1 MAADSRA
8 GIPMRRSLLVRLLLT
23 SMAITALSVG
33 ATAWLAV
40 ETTTRAVQEE
50 RGQLLADD
58 TDILRQLSGFAAG
71 HADWDGVRATVLAL
85 SRTTDRRIAVTTT
98 AGRVV
103 ADSAPAG
110 SALPDRAS
118 ATIDPLRI
126 DTYTEP
132 GGQLS
137 GIDPRAV
144 GPYALDRQE
153 RRFVRKLAEI
163 RLSCMR
169 RHGSDGT
176 LRQGPSGR
184 TVITQD
190 AGDASVPIECAD
202 GKLNTPTGTEAAA
215 LEELDGLLQACVGTG
230 RSMIGFKIGI
240 SLDVISG
247 TSKVPAHDGALP
259 TEGRQKAKDC
269 VDSARR
275 TQLDPF
281 VAPRAL
287 LYLGSQNQRLSVFDL
302 STANKAKIVGVTAAV
317 LALSLALTAGVA
329 VRLVRPLRALT
340 TAALQPPQRHT
351 RVPVT
356 TKDETGLLAAAFN
369 ELSARREQL
378 EAQRRAMV
386 SDIAHE
392 LRTPLTNIRGWLEA
406 TRDGLVDA
414 EPDLIASLHD
424 EALLLQH
431 IIDDLQDLAAVDA
444 GTFELHR
451 EPVRAD
457 DLVAQVV
464 AAHRGTADAADVDL
478 RSDVRSGLWLDA
490 DPVRM
495 RQVLGNLVS
504 NALRHTRAHGSVT
517 LVARPDGDDVVLT
530 VRDTGD
536 GIAPHDLPHVFERFW
551 RAEKSRSRSTGGSGL
566 GLSIVRQ
573 FVEAHGGT
581 VSAES
586 TPGVGA
592 VFTVRL
598 PGGPLPESG

>member
-1 MAADSRA
+1 
-8 GIPMRRSLLVRLLLT
+8 MRRSLLVRLLLT
-23 SMAITALSVG
+23 SMVITALSVG

-50 RGQLLADD
+50 RGQLLSDD

-85 SRTTDRRIAVTTT
+85 SRTTDRRIAVTTAT
-98 AGRVV
+98 GRVI

-118 ATIDPLRI
+118 ATIDPLRT

-132 GGQLS
+132 GAQLS
-137 GIDPRAV
+137 GVDPRAV
-144 GPYALDRQE
+144 GPYALDRGE
-153 RRFVRKLAEI
+153 ARFVRELAEL

-176 LRQGPSGR
+176 LHRSPSGR
-184 TVITQD
+184 TVVTPD
-190 AGDASVPIECAD
+190 GGDAAVPLECAD
-202 GKLNTPTGTEAAA
+202 GKINTPTRTEAAA
-215 LEELDGLLQACVGTG
+215 LEELGELLRDCFGSGRIAYALKFGVG
-230 RSMIGFKIGI
+230 I
-240 SLDVISG
+240 DVVTESSKAPAYSG
-247 TSKVPAHDGALP
+247 DLSAED
-259 TEGRQKAKDC
+259 RQKAKDC
-269 VDSARR
+269 LDSARR

-287 LYLGSQNQRLSVFDL
+287 LYLGSQNQRISVFDL
-302 STANKAKIVGVTAAV
+302 STANKTKIVGVTAAV
-317 LALSLALTAGVA
+317 LTLSLALTAAVA
-329 VRLVRPLRALT
+329 IRLVRPLRALT

-356 TKDETGLLAAAFN
+356 TKDETGILAAAFN
-369 ELSARREQL
+369 DLTARREQL

-464 AAHRGTADAADVDL
+464 VAHRGTADAADVDL
-478 RSDVRSGLWLDA
+478 RSDTDPGLWLDA

-495 RQVLGNLVS
+495 RQVMGNLVS
-504 NALRHTRAHGSVT
+504 NALRHTPARGSVT
-517 LVARPDGDDVVLT
+517 LTARPEGDEVVLT

-536 GIAPHDLPHVFERFW
+536 GIAPPDLPHVFERFW

-573 FVEAHGGT
+573 FVEAHNGT
-581 VSAES
+581 VTAAS
-586 TPGVGA
+586 TPGAGA
-592 VFTVRL
+592 TFTLRL
-598 PGGPLPESG
+598 PGGQRPETGARSRD